1 MNGTRVTG
9 AARVAAGVL
18 VILGAHSQLAQAA
31 AKKVYTLPPTVSVLE
46 RSLALKN
53 KETSKT
59 EDLVAEYVPAGESLD
74 HWTLMFAVRIFNGKI
89 TPAQAAQ
96 MKQAEVA
103 ARREQGDPMARS
115 MGFEKDETK
124 LVDFVMSQNP
134 IVEHNVMTF
143 QKLPDGR
150 LVSYQLARRYYM
162 PDGEIDDGLRAFM
175 GEIKTKRDVYVAE
188 VERRSAELLK

>member
-1 MNGTRVTG
+1 MNGTRLRG
-9 AARVAAGVL
+9 AARVAAGVIVL
-18 VILGAHSQLAQAA
+18 VGAHSQVAHAG

-59 EDLVAEYVPAGESLD
+59 EDLVAEYVPAAESLD
-74 HWTLMFAVRIFNGKI
+74 HWTLMFAVRIFNGKL

-96 MKQAEVA
+96 MKEGEVA

-115 MGFEKDETK
+115 MSFSKSDTR

-143 QKLPDGR
+143 QTLPDGR

-162 PDGEIDDGLRAFM
+162 PGGEVDDGLRAFM
-175 GEIKTKRDVYVAE
+175 GEIKAKRDVYVKE
-188 VERRSAELLK
+188 VEQRSADLLK